1 MLSLDLHTRY
11 GAAMARVYELM
22 VQGTGS
28 VAHAVPVGTTPLS
41 IGRGN
46 TNDLVCDDGMV
57 SWEHMKVWADHEK
70 IWLSDV
76 GSTNGTFVNG
86 EPIKGTVVLQ
96 PGDIITAGS
105 LELVVHIQAE
115 LERARAP
122 STIAVEEV
130 QSGLKRPMQ
139 AGRFVIG
146 SAKDADLR
154 IPDAAPY
161 VAEFAVHG
169 PDDCMLVMGHD
180 DYPLELGEEVEIA
193 GLRLRLVE
201 VEAQRDKT
209 LKPVVDR
216 FPYRVEASLDG
227 PTGPYAMLTHLR
239 TGNQCRVEAETRAIL
254 LYLLAQRIVS
264 DREAEQPPIEIGWV
278 PDDEVIVGVWGKSGL
293 PDGANRL
300 KVLVHRLR
308 AELKKSEFDPWVIER
323 RRRYIRIRTRQAQIH
338 AG

>member
-1 MLSLDLHTRY
+1 MS
-11 GAAMARVYELM
+11 RVYELM
-22 VQGTGS
+22 VQGPRS
-28 VAHAVPVGTTPLS
+28 VPHAVPVTTTPLS
-41 IGRGN
+41 IGRGA
-46 TNDLVCDDGMV
+46 TNDLVVSDNMV
-57 SWEHMKVWADHEK
+57 SWEHMKVWADDQK
-70 IWLSDV
+70 LWLSDA
-76 GSTNGTFVNG
+76 GSTNGTYVNG
-86 EPIKGTVVLQ
+86 EPITGTVALQ

-115 LERARAP
+115 LERARTP

-130 QSGLKRPMQ
+130 ESGLKRPMQ
-139 AGRFVIG
+139 AGRFLVG

-193 GLRLRLVE
+193 GLRFRLVE
-201 VEAQRDKT
+201 VAESERDKT

-239 TGNQCRVEAETRAIL
+239 TGNQCKVEAETRAIL
-254 LYLLAQRIVS
+254 LYLLAQRIVK

-278 PDDEVIVGVWGKSGL
+278 PDDEVIIGVWGKSGL

-323 RRRYIRIRTRQAQIH
+323 RRRYIRIRTRQAQILT
-338 AG
+338 GR